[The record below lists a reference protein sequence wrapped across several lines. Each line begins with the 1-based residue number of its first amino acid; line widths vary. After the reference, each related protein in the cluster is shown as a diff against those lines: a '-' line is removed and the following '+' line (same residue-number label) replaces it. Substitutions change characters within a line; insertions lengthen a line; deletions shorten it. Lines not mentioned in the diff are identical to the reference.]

1 MLRRNKSRAKSR
13 NFGKMTPAIE
23 KNSPRARARCEQ
35 ILDAATACFVEQ
47 GFHGTGM
54 ARIAEQAGMSAGHI
68 YHYFDG
74 KDAIIAA
81 IVDRENRLQTD
92 KLSNFEEFPS
102 DQLLNALV
110 ERAEEGVRSLTD
122 PFKSALS
129 LEIIAEAQRNPAIAE
144 RMQVHDAK
152 VRAHF
157 ATLLRDKLQLEDTDG
172 RVDMLFTLFDG
183 LAIRMLRH
191 PDLDPVTM
199 LPFMRASIMSIL
211 EA

>member
-1 MLRRNKSRAKSR
+1 
-13 NFGKMTPAIE
+13 MTPAIE
-23 KNSPRARARCEQ
+23 KKSPRAQARREQ

-81 IVDRENRLQTD
+81 IVDRENGLQTN
-92 KLSNFEEFPS
+92 KLSNFENTPP
-102 DQLLNALV
+102 DQLREALV

-144 RMQVHDAK
+144 RMQAHDAI
-152 VRAHF
+152 VRANF
-157 ATLLRDKLQLEDTDG
+157 SRLLRDKLQLDNTDG
-172 RVDMLFTLFDG
+172 RIDMLFTLFDG

-211 EA
+211 KA

>member
-1 MLRRNKSRAKSR
+1 
-13 NFGKMTPAIE
+13 MTKTIE
-23 KNSPRARARCEQ
+23 KNSPRAQARCEQ

-47 GFHGTGM
+47 GFHGAGM
-54 ARIAEQAGMSAGHI
+54 ARIAEQASMSAGHI

-81 IVDRENRLQTD
+81 IVDRENGLQTD
-92 KLSNFEEFPS
+92 KLSSFKNVPPDALRNE
-102 DQLLNALV
+102 LV

-152 VRAHF
+152 VRAIF
-157 ATLLRDKLQLEDTDG
+157 AELLRDHLQLDNVEG

-211 EA
+211 AA